1 MLALLCCLHALPLLA
16 AAPPHAT
23 VTAEAGEESV
33 EGETSQEQEAEHSQ
47 VRGKLQHTAAQTTQL
62 ANRQINSLP
71 MTLLSCYLLSI
82 DDNFPIETRHS
93 KGLPLKPMH
102 SRLKINI

>member
-1 MLALLCCLHALPLLA
+1 MD
-16 AAPPHAT
+16 
-23 VTAEAGEESV
+23 
-33 EGETSQEQEAEHSQ
+33 
-47 VRGKLQHTAAQTTQL
+47 HTAAQTTQL

-93 KGLPLKPMH
+93 EGFPLKPMNAFKVKNQYLVH
-102 SRLKINI
+102 TNVKDVFLVLRNYTD